1 MNCVIYSG
9 LMALKLGAACYSKQ
23 DLMIIKPSLLFDC
36 FFTSEHHAEHHGQLQ
51 KSFSEN
57 LDLDHKGTITEK

>member
-1 MNCVIYSG
+1 VAYDLYSG
-9 LMALKLGAACYSKQ
+9 LMALKLGAACHSKQ
-23 DLMIIKPSLLFDC
+23 DLVIIKSSLLFDC
-36 FFTSEHHAEHHGQLQ
+36 FFISEHHAEHHGQLQ